1 MCKNYKKIAFIW
13 TILFVN
19 SAFALSSSSFLI
31 SKTAINLFDYETAYT
46 ELLSTEKGLRKS
58 ELENHLLV
66 SINLNYLEEAQKI
79 ALKLIEINEDH
90 EEALLVILSYAK
102 FNNDTHTF
110 KKYSKNIKKYN
121 LEMLNYIFF
130 LPDGKIKTNTEN
142 SSSIFEIIQT
152 SNENLVS
159 KKVNYNYLLFYLSI
173 ANILDKNFHETNF
186 YTAQI
191 YQFLKNYSKAEYY
204 YNKISNDHNLYIES
218 QKNIAINKSKEG
230 FFQLGEKKLLNLT
243 NIYQDDF
250 ELKLALAEL
259 YRLKKKYED
268 AIFYYSQ
275 IIDNT
280 NSSSDE
286 IWHILYLRGICFE
299 RLDKWNLAE
308 KDFIKS
314 LEIIDY
320 ESADI
325 LNYLAYGWL
334 ERDINID
341 KAMKMLIKA
350 NKKEPNNHYILDSLA
365 WAYYK
370 KKDFKKAA
378 ELMEEVISIAPS
390 EIISLDHL
398 ADIYLALNRK
408 REAIFLWKQ
417 VLDIAN
423 PEDIILNDVKKKLE
437 KNNAG

>member
-1 MCKNYKKIAFIW
+1 MSNNYKKIAFIW

-46 ELLSTEKGLRKS
+46 ELASTEKDLRKS
-58 ELENHLLV
+58 DLENQLLV

-79 ALKLIEINEDH
+79 ALKLIKINEGH

-102 FNNDTHTF
+102 SKNDNYTF

-142 SSSIFEIIQT
+142 SRSIFEIIQT

-204 YNKISNDHNLYIES
+204 YNKISNDHSLYIES

-230 FFQLGEKKLLNLT
+230 FFQQGEKKLLNLT
-243 NIYQDDF
+243 NIYQDDL

-314 LEIIDY
+314 LELINY
-320 ESADI
+320 ESADV

-350 NKKEPNNHYILDSLA
+350 NKNEPDNHYILDSLA

-408 REAIFLWKQ
+408 REAIYLWKQ

-423 PEDIILNDVKKKLE
+423 PEDIILNDIKKKLE

>member
-1 MCKNYKKIAFIW
+1 MSNNYKKIAFIW

-46 ELLSTEKGLRKS
+46 ELASTEKDLRKS
-58 ELENHLLV
+58 DLENQLLV

-79 ALKLIEINEDH
+79 ALKLVKINEGH

-102 FNNDTHTF
+102 SKNDTYTF

-142 SSSIFEIIQT
+142 SKSIFEIIQT
-152 SNENLVS
+152 SNESLVS

-173 ANILDKNFHETNF
+173 ANILDENFHETNF

-204 YNKISNDHNLYIES
+204 YSKISNDHSLYIES

-230 FFQLGEKKLLNLT
+230 FFQQGEKKLLSLT
-243 NIYQDDF
+243 NMYQDDL

-275 IIDNT
+275 IIENT
-280 NSSSDE
+280 NQSSE
-286 IWHILYLRGICFE
+286 GKWNILYLRGICFE

-314 LEIIDY
+314 LELINY
-320 ESADI
+320 ESADV

-350 NKKEPNNHYILDSLA
+350 NKNEPDNHYILDSLA

-370 KKDFKKAA
+370 KKEFKKAA

-408 REAIFLWKQ
+408 REAIYLWKQ

-423 PEDIILNDVKKKLE
+423 PEDIILNDIKKKLE

>member
-46 ELLSTEKGLRKS
+46 ELSSTEKDLRKS
-58 ELENHLLV
+58 ELENQLLV

-102 FNNDTHTF
+102 SNNDTHTF

-142 SSSIFEIIQT
+142 SRSIFEIIQT

-204 YNKISNDHNLYIES
+204 YSKISNNHSLYIES

-230 FFQLGEKKLLNLT
+230 FFQQGEKKLLNLT
-243 NIYQDDF
+243 NIYQDDL

-280 NSSSDE
+280 NPSSE
-286 IWHILYLRGICFE
+286 GNWNILYLRGICFE

-350 NKKEPNNHYILDSLA
+350 NKNEPDNHYILDSLA

-408 REAIFLWKQ
+408 REAIYLWKQ

>member
-46 ELLSTEKGLRKS
+46 ELSSTEKGLRKS
-58 ELENHLLV
+58 ELENQLLV

-102 FNNDTHTF
+102 SNNDTHTF

-142 SSSIFEIIQT
+142 SRSIFEIIQT

-204 YNKISNDHNLYIES
+204 YNKISNNHSLYIES

-230 FFQLGEKKLLNLT
+230 FFQQGEKKLLNLT
-243 NIYQDDF
+243 NIYQDDL

-280 NSSSDE
+280 NPPSE
-286 IWHILYLRGICFE
+286 GNWNILYLRGICFE

-314 LEIIDY
+314 LELINY
-320 ESADI
+320 ESADV

-350 NKKEPNNHYILDSLA
+350 NKNEPDNHYILDSLA

-408 REAIFLWKQ
+408 REAIYLWKQ

-423 PEDIILNDVKKKLE
+423 PEDIILNDIKKKLE

>member
-1 MCKNYKKIAFIW
+1 MYKNYKKIAFIW

-19 SAFALSSSSFLI
+19 SAYALSSSSFLI

-46 ELLSTEKGLRKS
+46 ELSSTEKGLRKS
-58 ELENHLLV
+58 DLENQLLV
-66 SINLNYLEEAQKI
+66 SINLNYIEEAQKI
-79 ALKLIEINEDH
+79 ALKLIKINEGH

-102 FNNDTHTF
+102 SKNDTYTF

-142 SSSIFEIIQT
+142 SKSIFEIIQT
-152 SNENLVS
+152 SNENLAS

-173 ANILDKNFHETNF
+173 ANILDKNFHETDF

-204 YNKISNDHNLYIES
+204 YNKISNNHSLYIES

-230 FFQLGEKKLLNLT
+230 FFQQGEKKLLNLT
-243 NIYQDDF
+243 NTYQDDL

-275 IIDNT
+275 IINNT
-280 NSSSDE
+280 DQSSDE
-286 IWHILYLRGICFE
+286 NWNILYLRGICFE

-308 KDFIKS
+308 KDFIQS
-314 LEIIDY
+314 LELINY
-320 ESADI
+320 ESADV

-334 ERDINID
+334 ERDTNID
-341 KAMKMLIKA
+341 KAMEMLIKA
-350 NKKEPNNHYILDSLA
+350 NKNEPENHYILDSLA

-370 KKDFKKAA
+370 KKQFIKAA
-378 ELMEEVISIAPS
+378 ELMEQVISIAPS

-408 REAIFLWKQ
+408 REAIYLWQQ

-423 PEDIILNDVKKKLE
+423 PEDIIINDIKKKLE
-437 KNNAG
+437 INNAG

>member
-46 ELLSTEKGLRKS
+46 ELSSTDKDLRKS
-58 ELENHLLV
+58 DLENQLLV
-66 SINLNYLEEAQKI
+66 SINLNYIEEAQKI
-79 ALKLIEINEDH
+79 ALKLIEINDDH
-90 EEALLVILSYAK
+90 EEALLVILSYANS
-102 FNNDTHTF
+102 NNDTHTF

-142 SSSIFEIIQT
+142 SRSIFEIIQT

-204 YNKISNDHNLYIES
+204 YNKISNDHSLYIES
-218 QKNIAINKSKEG
+218 QKNIAINKSKAG
-230 FFQLGEKKLLNLT
+230 FFQQGEKKLLSLT
-243 NIYQDDF
+243 NIYQDDL

-275 IIDNT
+275 IIDITNT
-280 NSSSDE
+280 SSDE
-286 IWHILYLRGICFE
+286 IWNILYLRGICFE

-314 LEIIDY
+314 LELINY
-320 ESADI
+320 ESADV

-350 NKKEPNNHYILDSLA
+350 NKNEPDNHYILDSLA

-437 KNNAG
+437 INNAG